1 MGKYDIDFS
10 KQIIVVDGHDCVM
23 TQYPGIYEVQD
34 EYFVSDMDEW
44 CYDKN
49 NENLKALFI
58 LKDEEKVS
66 GVIKFICKWSNSE
79 VKRFISDYE
88 LKGVNLSNFNC
99 IYSDGVVPMGGAY
112 IYGRF

>member
-10 KQIIVVDGHDCVM
+10 KQIIVVDGHDFVM

-66 GVIKFICKWSNSE
+66 GVIKFICKWSNE
-79 VKRFISDYE
+79 YVDKLIADYE
-88 LKGVNLSNFNC
+88 SKGLSLSNFNC